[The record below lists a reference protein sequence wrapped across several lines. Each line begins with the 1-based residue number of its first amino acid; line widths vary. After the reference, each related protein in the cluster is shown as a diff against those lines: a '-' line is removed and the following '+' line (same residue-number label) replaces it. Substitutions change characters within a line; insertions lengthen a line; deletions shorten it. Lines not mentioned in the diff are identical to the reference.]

1 MKRIIINTKD
11 GPIELEDDGEQTTE
25 EMIKFLMDMMQ
36 SNTLAIIKTAYAS
49 ALVRPSCISG
59 IIIQDNIDLPT
70 YEDTSLEQSIK
81 QPEINNEELEQN
93 VETVK
98 EVDVV
103 TDMEE

>member
-11 GPIELEDDGEQTTE
+11 GPIELEDDDEQTTE

-36 SNTLAIIKTAYAS
+36 SNTLAIVKTSHAS

-59 IIIQDNIDLPT
+59 IVIQDNINLPT
-70 YEDTSLEQSIK
+70 NEDTSIE

-93 VETVK
+93 VEIVK
-98 EVDVV
+98 KVDVV

>member
-11 GPIELEDDGEQTTE
+11 GPIELEDDDEQTSE

-36 SNTLAIIKTAYAS
+36 SSTLAIIKTARAS

-59 IIIQDNIDLPT
+59 IIIEDNIELPT
-70 YEDTSLEQSIK
+70 NEDTSIE

-93 VETVK
+93 VEIVK
-98 EVDVV
+98 KVDVV

>member
-11 GPIELEDDGEQTTE
+11 GPIELEDDDEQTTE

-36 SNTLAIIKTAYAS
+36 SNTLAIVKTPHAS

-59 IIIQDNIDLPT
+59 IVIQDNINLPT
-70 YEDTSLEQSIK
+70 NEDTSIE

-93 VETVK
+93 VEIVK
-98 EVDVV
+98 KVDVV

>member
-11 GPIELEDDGEQTTE
+11 GPIVLEDDDEQTTE

-36 SNTLAIIKTAYAS
+36 SNTLTIIKTAYAS

-70 YEDTSLEQSIK
+70 YEDTSIEQPK
-81 QPEINNEELEQN
+81 INNEELEQN

-98 EVDVV
+98 ELDVV